1 MGLKEKLSQY
11 FGYDTFKDGQEKIIN
26 AAVNGQDVLGIMP
39 TGGGKSL
46 CYQLPAIAMKGLTIV
61 ISPLISLMKDQ
72 VDALGEMGIS
82 ATFLNSSLDDA
93 TYQKRIEGIRT
104 NHYKLLYIAPERL
117 CAPIF
122 LDLVQELD
130 ISMVAVDEAHCISQ
144 WGHDFRPHYKEIPDF
159 IKNILPRPVVAAY
172 TATATTKVIQEIKEL
187 LALQNPVESI
197 VGFDRPNLFYQVV
210 KTGDK
215 FGYVRNIITKKFP
228 EQSGIIYCATRK
240 TVESLTEKLKNTGV
254 STGAYHGGMSSE
266 NREQSQ
272 QDFINDRIP
281 IMIATNAFGMGINKP
296 DVRFIIHFNMPQ
308 NMEAYYQE
316 AGRGGRDGEIC
327 DCTILYSPADIVRQK
342 QLIQLNQTSPEREK
356 LLFENLQYLVDYCH
370 TNDCLRKKILQY
382 FGESAGYERCD
393 NCGNCLDESEMVD
406 ISLDAQKILSCI
418 YRMKNRYGLNM
429 VISVLRGS
437 KNKKIIALQLNELS
451 TYGIMKDHT
460 LESLREIIMTL
471 VAKGYILVT
480 ADEYPVLKLTATAGK
495 VLKGDE
501 KVYHKKHL
509 LEIKAGKSKTLGKYA
524 PPVDY
529 DEAMFSELRMLRQT
543 IAQEKKLPPYVIFHD
558 ATLKEM
564 AAYFP
569 MDESDFLKI
578 NGVGQTR
585 YDHYGDIFID
595 TIKHYAENNPIK
607 IRKRSELTLT
617 FNESRTTEKNKN
629 DLANQKTTAD
639 NGEKIPSHEVTY
651 DLFIHGQPISEI
663 ANQRSLTIN
672 TVLGHLIRC
681 EEEGKM
687 INWVGVVDEDKE
699 VQIINAI
706 GTVGLEGLKPIK
718 EVLPETCSYEDI
730 KIIIHKNGL
739 R

>member
-1 MGLKEKLSQY
+1 MALTEKLNQY

-26 AAVNGQDVLGIMP
+26 AALKGQDVLGIMP

-46 CYQLPAIAMKGLTIV
+46 CYQLPAIAMKGLTVV

-72 VDALGEMGIS
+72 VDALEEMGVP

-117 CAPIF
+117 CAPLF

-144 WGHDFRPHYKEIPDF
+144 WGHDFRPHYKEIPGF
-159 IKNILPRPVVAAY
+159 IKNISPRPVVAAY

-187 LALQNPVESI
+187 LALQTPVESI
-197 VGFDRPNLFYQVV
+197 IGFDRPNLFYQVI

-215 FGYVRNIITKKFP
+215 FAYVRNTITKKFP
-228 EQSGIIYCATRK
+228 GQSGIIYCATRK
-240 TVESLTEKLKNTGV
+240 TVESLTEKLKNTGLLI
-254 STGAYHGGMSSE
+254 GAYHGGMSSE

-281 IMIATNAFGMGINKP
+281 IIVATNAFGMGINKP

-316 AGRGGRDGEIC
+316 AGRGGRDGESC

-393 NCGNCLDESEMVD
+393 NCGNCLGEAEMVD
-406 ISLDAQKILSCI
+406 ISLEAQKVLSCI

-437 KNKKIIALQLNELS
+437 KNKKIIALQLDKLS

-471 VAKGYILVT
+471 VAKGYIMVT

-509 LEIKAGKSKTLGKYA
+509 LEIKMVKTKAVGKQGL
-524 PPVDY
+524 PVDY
-529 DEAMFSELRMLRQT
+529 DEAMFSELRSLRQT

-569 MDESDFLKI
+569 MDENEFLKI

-585 YDHYGDIFID
+585 YDHYGEAFID
-595 TIKHYAENNPIK
+595 TIKRYAENNPIK
-607 IRKRSELTLT
+607 IRTRLAVEAS
-617 FNESRTTEKNKN
+617 FNAKTVEKNEDDAVIDKISTEK
-629 DLANQKTTAD
+629 
-639 NGEKIPSHEVTY
+639 GEKTPSHEITY
-651 DLFIHGQPISEI
+651 ELFIHGQPISEI
-663 ANQRSLTIN
+663 ANQRSLTVN

-681 EEEGKM
+681 DEEGKTV
-687 INWVGVVDEDKE
+687 NWAGLVTEDKE

-706 GTVGLEGLKPIK
+706 GTVGIEGLKPIK
-718 EVLPETCSYEDI
+718 EILPETCSYEDI
-730 KIIIHKNGL
+730 KIVIHKNGL